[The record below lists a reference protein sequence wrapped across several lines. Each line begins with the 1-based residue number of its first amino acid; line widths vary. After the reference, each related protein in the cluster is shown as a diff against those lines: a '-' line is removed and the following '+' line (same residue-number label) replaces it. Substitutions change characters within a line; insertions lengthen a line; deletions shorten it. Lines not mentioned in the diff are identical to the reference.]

1 MKYVGSQT
9 IETER
14 LLLKAQTIKEQ
25 RRLWEILM
33 IPEVNRYYLTVPQK
47 FRKKLSSW
55 PEQEDFYKQAMQQA
69 NELNVFEWRI
79 FLKDTNTCIGKISCN
94 ETGIDPNIRDVGW
107 YIDPDFQ
114 GKGYGTEAAKAMIDF
129 MFYKAEIEKIITGA
143 AIYNQASWKIMEHLG
158 FERQKDTKMIQYT
171 FSDKL
176 TEDYIYVLTK
186 EKYLEH
192 CPSAKE

>member
-55 PEQEDFYKQAMQQA
+55 PEQEDFYKQAMQQD
-69 NELNVFEWRI
+69 NQLNVF
-79 FLKDTNTCIGKISCN
+79 
-94 ETGIDPNIRDVGW
+94 
-107 YIDPDFQ
+107 
-114 GKGYGTEAAKAMIDF
+114 
-129 MFYKAEIEKIITGA
+129 
-143 AIYNQASWKIMEHLG
+143 
-158 FERQKDTKMIQYT
+158 
-171 FSDKL
+171 
-176 TEDYIYVLTK
+176 
-186 EKYLEH
+186 
-192 CPSAKE
+192 